1 MAFKHFTYK
10 EFDCK
15 GGVGKGESMK
25 EDFVCLLDDARE
37 IAGIPFKITS
47 GFRTPEYNQQLIDKG
62 YKGSK
67 TSSHLKGVAADI
79 EAKTSKQK
87 YNIITALLEVGISRI
102 GIGENFIHCDIDT
115 EKTQNLIWTY
125 Y

>member
-15 GGVGKGESMK
+15 SGEGLGENMQ

-47 GFRTPEYNQQLIDKG
+47 GFRTAKYNQQLMERG
-62 YKGSK
+62 YKCSP

-87 YNIITALLEVGISRI
+87 YNIIRSLLEVGIERI
-102 GIGENFIHCDIDT
+102 GIGDEFIHCDIDR
-115 EKTQNLIWTY
+115 EKTPNVIWTY